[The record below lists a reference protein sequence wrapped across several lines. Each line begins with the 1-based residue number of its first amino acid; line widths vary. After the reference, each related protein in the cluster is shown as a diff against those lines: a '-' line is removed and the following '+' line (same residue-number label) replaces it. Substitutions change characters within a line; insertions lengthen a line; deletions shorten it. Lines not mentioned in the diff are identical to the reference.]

1 MTKRQLNVW
10 AFAAAAIV
18 FYYYLSL
25 LNIDL
30 TSDAQAGIA
39 YLFYGPPG
47 LVPSFFAFASV
58 KTLPAIWQNRANPS
72 ASIPSIIIG
81 SICAALVIG
90 PLIYTSIRFAVN

>member
-18 FYYYLSL
+18 FSYYLSL

-30 TSDAQAGIA
+30 ASDAQAGIA

-47 LVPSFFAFASV
+47 LVPSFFAFAFV
-58 KTLPAIWQNRANPS
+58 KMLPVIWQNCAILR

-81 SICAALVIG
+81 SIFAAMVIG
-90 PLIYTSIRFAVN
+90 PLIYASIRFAVN